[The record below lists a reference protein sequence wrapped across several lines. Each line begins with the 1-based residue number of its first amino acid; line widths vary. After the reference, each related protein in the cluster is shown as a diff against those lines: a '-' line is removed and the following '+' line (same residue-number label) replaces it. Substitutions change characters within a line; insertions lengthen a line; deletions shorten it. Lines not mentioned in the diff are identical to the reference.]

1 LHRVNYPVSIDNGSF
16 DIKSKK
22 GDNMNKEKLSE
33 IIETLKASLPIETV
47 MEDFGVKL
55 YRCGKNYN
63 AFSPFRTGNRSR
75 TSFTISPKLN
85 IFKDWVTG
93 QAGDSIKFV
102 SLLEN
107 VSYPE
112 AALIL
117 ARKYGY
123 ITEEEFQGRKK
134 FTKKFSEALERK
146 HNKIEKEEHKIAK
159 PEVLDKVFRL
169 FLSHTKLSDEH
180 KKHLL
185 EERKLSEEDIKKH
198 MFFSFPS
205 RAIMRKLLKDIENE
219 TFEGYDNP
227 LDVLKDVPGFFK
239 RKEDS
244 NFTFMKYKGIGI
256 PIKNAFDQI
265 IGIQIRSDEVKEG
278 YSRYLWFSSSFA
290 IDDPDGKVE
299 FGTSSGSP
307 IDVVIPDNIKYSVLF
322 ITEGKFK
329 SVKIANTYNCI
340 AISVQGIG
348 TWRNILDSIKEIECS
363 EKIKEKYG
371 KDFLVKNVFMAFDSD
386 ICHNVAVFNQLKK
399 LTDTLLEEKP
409 RLNIY
414 YTYWDINYGK
424 GIDDLINNGHKDKIK
439 KYEKSVWDSR
449 YEKVI
454 EKAKEDENIDE
465 IWKIPKEKFAE
476 YFEKYMV

>member
-1 LHRVNYPVSIDNGSF
+1 
-16 DIKSKK
+16 
-22 GDNMNKEKLSE
+22 MNKEKLSE
-33 IIETLKASLPIETV
+33 IIETLKTSLPIETV

-409 RLNIY
+409 GLNIY

-465 IWKIPKEKFAE
+465 IWKIPKEKFAG
-476 YFEKYMV
+476 YFEKYMVL

>member
-1 LHRVNYPVSIDNGSF
+1 
-16 DIKSKK
+16 
-22 GDNMNKEKLSE
+22 MNKKKLSE

-47 MEDFGVKL
+47 MEDFGIKL

-93 QAGDSIKFV
+93 QAGDAIKFV

-134 FTKKFSEALERK
+134 FTKKLSEDLERK
-146 HNKIEKEEHKIAK
+146 HNKIEKEEHKIA
-159 PEVLDKVFRL
+159 PEVILDKVFRL
-169 FLSHTKLSDEH
+169 FLSHAKLSDEH

-185 EERKLSEEDIKKH
+185 FERKLSEEDIEKH

-205 RAIMRKLLKDIENE
+205 RAIMRKLLKDIENA
-219 TFEGYDNP
+219 FGGYDNP
-227 LDVLKDVPGFFK
+227 LDVLKDVPGFYK
-239 RKEDS
+239 RKGGS
-244 NFTFMKYKGIGI
+244 FTFAKYKGIGI

-307 IDVVIPDNIKYSVLF
+307 IDVVIPSVIKYSVLF

-329 SVKIANTYNCI
+329 AIKIANTYNCI

-348 TWRNILDSIKEIECS
+348 NWRNIFSVIKEIESS
-363 EKIKEKYG
+363 EKIKEKYYG
-371 KDFLVKNVFMAFDSD
+371 KDFVVKNVFMAFDSD
-386 ICHNVAVFNQLKK
+386 ICYNVAVFNQLKK
-399 LTDTLLEEKP
+399 MTDTLLEEKP
-409 RLNIY
+409 GLNIY

-424 GIDDLINNGHKDKIK
+424 GIDDLINNGGHKDKIK

-454 EKAKEDENIDE
+454 EKAKEGENIDE
-465 IWKIPKEKFAE
+465 IWKISKAKFAE
-476 YFEKYMV
+476 YFEKYMEL